1 MRRKTGTRAVRLVAL
16 ALGLAGAAMV
26 GGCASSRTAD
36 EPGSIT
42 LERRHT
48 LAMQAAAEGDR
59 LVRKDQTEEAIAK
72 YRAAVALERELPG
85 VWNNLGEAH
94 MRLGQYADAVS
105 AFQVA
110 ADLAPTD
117 PRPYYNAGL
126 AYQRVGW
133 GQDALRN
140 YALAL
145 EREPGMQA
153 ALRGHAFAA
162 DMLKHADQRTLDY
175 IRRGLLSETD
185 PQWRHFFERQRFR
198 VEAQLRLESG
208 REG

>member
-1 MRRKTGTRAVRLVAL
+1 MRRKTGTRTIGLVAL
-16 ALGLAGAAMV
+16 AIGLGGIQMI
-26 GGCASSRTAD
+26 GGCASARTTRDPAML
-36 EPGSIT
+36 SI
-42 LERRHT
+42 ERRHT
-48 LAMQAAAEGDR
+48 MAMQAAGEGDR
-59 LVRKDQTEEAIAK
+59 LVRQGKNDEAIAK
-72 YRAAVALERELPG
+72 YQEAVAFERELPS
-85 VWNNLGEAH
+85 VWNNLGETF
-94 MRLGQYADAVS
+94 MRENRHADAVS

-133 GQDALRN
+133 GEDAMKY

-145 EREPGMQA
+145 ERDPGMQR

-162 DMLKHADQRTLDY
+162 DMRKYADQKTLEY
-175 IRRGLLSETD
+175 IKRGLLNETD
-185 PQWRHFFERQRFR
+185 EQWRGFFERQRFR